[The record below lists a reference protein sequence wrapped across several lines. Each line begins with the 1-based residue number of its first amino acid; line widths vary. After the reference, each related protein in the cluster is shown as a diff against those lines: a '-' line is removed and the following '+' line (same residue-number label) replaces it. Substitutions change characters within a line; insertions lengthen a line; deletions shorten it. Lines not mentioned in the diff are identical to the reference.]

1 MILSIGK
8 MKHELNSHMRD
19 ILLVIPIRYKNF
31 IQLPAISGL
40 FHKGSSPTFS

>member
-19 ILLVIPIRYKNF
+19 ILPIRYKNF

-40 FHKGSSPTFS
+40 FHKGSSPTFR